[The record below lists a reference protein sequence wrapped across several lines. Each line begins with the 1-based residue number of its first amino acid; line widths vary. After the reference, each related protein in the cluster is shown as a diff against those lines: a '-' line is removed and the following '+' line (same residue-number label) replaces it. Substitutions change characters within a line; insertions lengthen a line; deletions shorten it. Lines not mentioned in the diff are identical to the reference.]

1 MRLYIILAACLW
13 AVTSPLW
20 GKIVFYSDRDGNY
33 EIYAMNANGN
43 NPVRLTFDAAADFS
57 PVWSLDGRQIAFES
71 DRDGNKE
78 IYLMDADGTNQRN
91 LTNHPASDSSPT
103 WSSDSSQIAFT
114 STRNTPSSLF
124 VMDADG
130 SNVKQITRH
139 GRFID
144 KPKWSPDGTQFAFG
158 SYSIYV
164 INAQGRAPAR
174 LAEPAEVARAMI
186 LEGWSP
192 DGQQLLYA
200 EANMPADKDTL
211 VIATLNQF
219 KRAIIRWRRVP
230 VPARLEMVFHSA
242 AFSADGKS
250 VLFAGK
256 WKGNNQWKIFQFRL
270 ADRKL
275 TQLTYGVGDDF
286 APQERNV
293 TLPVEPHGLTITF
306 WGEIKED
313 D

>member
-1 MRLYIILAACLW
+1 MRIIILVACLW
-13 AVTSPLW
+13 FAPPPLW

-33 EIYAMNANGN
+33 EIYTMDANGN
-43 NPVRLTFDAAADFS
+43 NPARLTFNAAADSS
-57 PVWSLDGRQIAFES
+57 PVWSPDGRQIVFES

-91 LTNHPASDSSPT
+91 LTNHPASDSSST
-103 WSSDSSQIAFT
+103 WSPDGSRIAFT
-114 STRNTPSSLF
+114 STRNNPSSLF

-174 LAEPAEVARAMI
+174 LAEHPEVARAMI

-192 DGQQLLYA
+192 DGQQLLFA

-219 KRAIIRWRRVP
+219 KRVIIKSRRVP

-242 AFSADGKS
+242 AFSADGNS

-270 ADRKL
+270 ADRRL
-275 TQLTYGVGDDF
+275 TELTYGVGNDF
-286 APQERNV
+286 APQERNPFLSV
-293 TLPVEPHGLTITF
+293 SPQELTPKR
-306 WGEIKED
+306 WGEIKGTK
-313 D
+313 

>member
-1 MRLYIILAACLW
+1 MRIIILVACLW
-13 AVTSPLW
+13 LATSPLW
-20 GKIVFYSDRDGNY
+20 GKIVFYSDQDGNY
-33 EIYAMNANGN
+33 EIYTMDANGN
-43 NPVRLTFDAAADFS
+43 NPTQLTFNAAADSS
-57 PVWSLDGRQIAFES
+57 PVWSPDGRQIAFES
-71 DRDGNKE
+71 DRDENKE

-103 WSSDSSQIAFT
+103 WSPGGSRIAFT
-114 STRNTPSSLF
+114 STRNNPSSLF
-124 VMDADG
+124 VMNADG

-158 SYSIYV
+158 SYSLYV

-174 LAEPAEVARAMI
+174 LAEHLEIARAMI

-219 KRAIIRWRRVP
+219 KRVIIRSQRVP
-230 VPARLEMVFHSA
+230 VPARLEMVYHSA

-256 WKGNNQWKIFQFRL
+256 WKGNNQWKIFRFRL
-270 ADRKL
+270 ADRNL
-275 TQLTYGVGDDF
+275 TQLTYGAGDDF
-286 APQERNV
+286 FPQERNA

-306 WGEIKED
+306 WGKIKED

>member
-1 MRLYIILAACLW
+1 MRIYIFVACLW
-13 AVTSPLW
+13 LVTPPLW
-20 GKIVFYSDRDGNY
+20 GKIVFYSNREGNE
-33 EIYAMNANGN
+33 EIYTMNANGN
-43 NPVRLTFDAAADFS
+43 NPARLTFNAAADSS
-57 PVWSLDGRQIAFES
+57 PVWSPDGRQIAFES

-78 IYLMDADGTNQRN
+78 IYLMDADGRNQRN

-103 WSSDSSQIAFT
+103 WSPDGSRIAFT
-114 STRNTPSSLF
+114 SRRKNPSSLF
-124 VMDADG
+124 VMEADG

-174 LAEPAEVARAMI
+174 LAEHPEIARAMI

-200 EANMPADKDTL
+200 EADMPADKDTL

-219 KRAIIRWRRVP
+219 KRAIIRSRRVP
-230 VPARLEMVFHSA
+230 VPARLEMVYHSA
-242 AFSADGKS
+242 AFSVDGKS

-256 WKGNNQWKIFQFRL
+256 WKDNNQWKIFQFRL
-270 ADRKL
+270 ADRRL
-275 TQLTYGVGDDF
+275 TQLTYGAGDDF
-286 APQERNV
+286 APQERNATLSVSPQELTPTLLGKIKV
-293 TLPVEPHGLTITF
+293 T
-306 WGEIKED
+306 K
-313 D
+313 